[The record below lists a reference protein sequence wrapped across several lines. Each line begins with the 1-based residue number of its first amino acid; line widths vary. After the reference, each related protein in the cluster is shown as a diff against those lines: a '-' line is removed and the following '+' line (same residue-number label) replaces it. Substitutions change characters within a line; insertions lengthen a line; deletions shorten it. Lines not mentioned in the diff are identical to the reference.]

1 VIEKDYIHYFV
12 LVAFSLEVAVLKLEN
27 GIESK
32 EKEKISWMLIGVQV
46 TVLDLLYKL
55 FVAEIVKKK
64 KEFNNR

>member
-1 VIEKDYIHYFV
+1 
-12 LVAFSLEVAVLKLEN
+12 VAFSLEVAVLKLEN

>member
-1 VIEKDYIHYFV
+1 M
-12 LVAFSLEVAVLKLEN
+12 KLEN